1 MTTLTFPGRFESL
14 PAIADFVR
22 QAAHDAG
29 LSSFQV
35 YAVETALDEACANI
49 IEHAYGGENKG
60 EIECSCLI
68 DEEGLTI
75 VLRDHGRPFNPGTIQ
90 DPDRESPLQERPD
103 HGLGLYFIRQWMD
116 EVDFDFRPGR
126 NTLTMS
132 KRKEKQR

>member
-1 MTTLTFPGRFESL
+1 MTTLTFPGRFESV
-14 PAIADFVR
+14 PVIADFVR
-22 QAAHDAG
+22 QAAHEAG

-68 DEEGLTI
+68 DDKGLTI
-75 VLRDHGRPFNPGTIQ
+75 ILRDHGRPFNPTIVKN
-90 DPDRESPLQERPD
+90 PDVKSPLQQRPE

-116 EVDFDFRPGR
+116 EVYFDFKPGH
-126 NTLTMS
+126 NTLTML

>member
-1 MTTLTFPGRFESL
+1 MTTLTFPGRFESV
-14 PAIADFVR
+14 PVIADFVR
-22 QAAHDAG
+22 EAANEAG
-29 LSSFQV
+29 LSSFQI

-68 DEEGLTI
+68 DDKGLTI
-75 VLRDHGRPFNPGTIQ
+75 ILRDHGRPFNPAAIQ
-90 DPDRESPLQERPD
+90 NPDVESPLQERSD

-116 EVDFDFRPGR
+116 EVEFEFKPGH
-126 NTLTMS
+126 NTLTML

>member
-22 QAAHDAG
+22 LAAQEAG

-35 YAVETALDEACANI
+35 YAVETAVDEACANI
-49 IEHAYGGENKG
+49 IEHAYGGENNG

-68 DEEGLTI
+68 NDQGLTI
-75 VLRDHGRPFNPGTIQ
+75 VLRDSGHPFNPQ
-90 DPDRESPLQERPD
+90 SVKKPDLNSPLQERSD
-103 HGLGLYFIRQWMD
+103 HGLGLYFMRQWMD
-116 EVDFDFRPGR
+116 EVDFEFKPGS

-132 KRKEKQR
+132 KHKEKLH

>member
-1 MTTLTFPGRFESL
+1 MSTLTFPGRFESL

-22 QAAHDAG
+22 KAAHDAG

-68 DEEGLTI
+68 DDIGLTV
-75 VLRDHGRPFNPGTIQ
+75 VLRDHGRPFNPKKIKN
-90 DPDRESPLQERPD
+90 PDVKAPLQDRSD

-116 EVDFDFRPGR
+116 EVDFEFKPGH

-132 KRKEKQR
+132 KRKEKDR